1 MDVLG
6 RAAQLREQGKP
17 FALATVTWRR
27 VPSSG
32 KPGSKAIIHPDGTV
46 EGWMGGACAQPT
58 VVRNALEALV
68 DGRPR
73 TLVLGESDAREGV
86 LNVSMACSSEGAME
100 VFVEPIAVT
109 QHLHVVGSSPMTDL
123 LKRLA
128 GELGWRVSGTDEPE
142 MPGVLSGSYVVVAT
156 QGHYDEPALQAAL
169 AGNAAYVGL
178 VASEKRAA
186 TVREWLSSRG
196 VTDEQLAR
204 LRAPAGLDLGHVSHE
219 EIAVAILA
227 ELVAMRAMV
236 PMGQTEVQM
245 PEEAIDPVC
254 GMTVDVASARW
265 SSEHDGATIYF
276 CAPGCQKAYDAD
288 PSAFAS

>member
-17 FALATVTWRR
+17 FAIATVTWRR
-27 VPSSG
+27 APSSG
-32 KPGSKAIIHPDGTV
+32 KPGSKAIIYPDGTV

-73 TLVLGESDAREGV
+73 TLVLGEPDLRDGV
-86 LNVSMACSSEGAME
+86 VNVSMACSSEGAME

-109 QHLHVVGSSPMTDL
+109 QHLVVVGSSPMTEL
-123 LKRLA
+123 LARLA
-128 GELGWRVSGTDEPE
+128 AELGWRVSATDESE
-142 MPGVLSGSYVVVAT
+142 ILDVSSGSYVVVAT
-156 QGHYDEPALQAAL
+156 QGHYDEPAVQAAL
-169 AGNAAYVGL
+169 ATDAAYVGL

-186 TVREWLSSRG
+186 SVREWLRNNG

-204 LRAPAGLDLGHVSHE
+204 LRAPAGLDLGHVAHE

-227 ELVAMRAMV
+227 ELVATRAML
-236 PMGQTEVQM
+236 PMGQTEVEM

-254 GMTVDVASARW
+254 GMTVDVATARW
-265 SSEHDGATIYF
+265 RSEHDGKTIYF
-276 CAPGCQKAYDAD
+276 CAPGCQKAYDAN